1 MARIISELRNRFLSE
16 NMVGKFIYVNVGV
29 YVLFAF
35 IDVVA
40 TLFNIKS
47 PAIYLKL
54 WLELPSSLPQFI
66 LQPWSILTYMFLH
79 GGLMHLLWNMIA
91 LYWFGKIFLSF
102 FSTRHFVGVYLLG
115 GIVGG
120 LFFMLAYNIF
130 PFFSS
135 SVAYAGL
142 VGASAAVLAV
152 VTAAAYRVPDYRINL
167 LFIGEITLKTFAIAT
182 IVISILLTTSDNA
195 GGSFAHL
202 GGAFSGYLFAYY
214 LNKGRDL
221 TFYINKAVDAI
232 AGLCNRL
239 FNKAKTPKM
248 KIFKGKHADDYEY
261 NSREKKRSENIDT
274 ILEKVKKYGY
284 SSLTEDEK
292 KQLFDASNRGGA

>member
-120 LFFMLAYNIF
+120 LFFMFAYNIF

-202 GGAFSGYLFAYY
+202 GGAFAGYLFAYY

-221 TFYINKAVDAI
+221 TFYINKAVDALV
-232 AGLCNRL
+232 GLCRRL
-239 FNKAKTPKM
+239 FNKAKAPKM
-248 KIFKGKHADDYEY
+248 KIFKGKHADDYDY

>member
-1 MARIISELRNRFLSE
+1 
-16 NMVGKFIYVNVGV
+16 
-29 YVLFAF
+29 
-35 IDVVA
+35 
-40 TLFNIKS
+40 
-47 PAIYLKL
+47 
-54 WLELPSSLPQFI
+54 
-66 LQPWSILTYMFLH
+66 MF
-79 GGLMHLLWNMIA
+79 
-91 LYWFGKIFLSF
+91 
-102 FSTRHFVGVYLLG
+102 
-115 GIVGG
+115 
-120 LFFMLAYNIF
+120 AYNIF

-202 GGAFSGYLFAYY
+202 GGAFAGYLFAYY

-261 NSREKKRSENIDT
+261 NSREKKRSGNVDA

>member
-91 LYWFGKIFLSF
+91 LYWFGKYSSRSSPHAILWVCTYWEAS
-102 FSTRHFVGVYLLG
+102 S
-115 GIVGG
+115 
-120 LFFMLAYNIF
+120 AD
-130 PFFSS
+130 SS
-135 SVAYAGL
+135 SCLPTTFSPSSPLRWHTQGL
-142 VGASAAVLAV
+142 WEHRRQCL
-152 VTAAAYRVPDYRINL
+152 
-167 LFIGEITLKTFAIAT
+167 
-182 IVISILLTTSDNA
+182 
-195 GGSFAHL
+195 
-202 GGAFSGYLFAYY
+202 
-214 LNKGRDL
+214 
-221 TFYINKAVDAI
+221 
-232 AGLCNRL
+232 
-239 FNKAKTPKM
+239 
-248 KIFKGKHADDYEY
+248 
-261 NSREKKRSENIDT
+261 
-274 ILEKVKKYGY
+274 
-284 SSLTEDEK
+284 
-292 KQLFDASNRGGA
+292 QW